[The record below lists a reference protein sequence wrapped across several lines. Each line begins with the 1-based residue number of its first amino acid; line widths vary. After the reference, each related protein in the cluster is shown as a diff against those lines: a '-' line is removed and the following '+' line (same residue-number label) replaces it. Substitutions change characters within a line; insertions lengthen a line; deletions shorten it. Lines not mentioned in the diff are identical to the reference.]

1 VPYKSFVLSFL
12 ADFSPRGICFSHFFG
27 SLFSRAAKRF
37 VSSSRG
43 DFCPR
48 GNMLFAPMRISP
60 SFFPALNAFLNG
72 TSAVLIGIGYYF
84 IKSGRR
90 QAHKRIMLAAFVTS
104 TLFLISYL
112 YYHLVLRAGVTHFQG
127 EGMWRPVYFSILI
140 SHTFLAVVVVPF
152 ILVTLYRALKG
163 KFARHKAI
171 ARYTFPIWMYV
182 SVTGVVIFV
191 MLYKIFVR

>member
-1 VPYKSFVLSFL
+1 MPFKTFL
-12 ADFSPRGICFSHFFG
+12 MQITP
-27 SLFSRAAKRF
+27 
-37 VSSSRG
+37 
-43 DFCPR
+43 
-48 GNMLFAPMRISP
+48 N
-60 SFFPALNAFLNG
+60 FFPALNAFLNG
-72 TSAVLIGIGYYF
+72 TSAVLIGTGYYF

-90 QAHKRIMLAAFVTS
+90 QAHKRMMIAAFVTS

-112 YYHLVLRAGVTHFQG
+112 YYHLVLRAGVTHFRG

-163 KFARHKAI
+163 NFARHRAI

-191 MLYKIFVR
+191 MLYRIFAR